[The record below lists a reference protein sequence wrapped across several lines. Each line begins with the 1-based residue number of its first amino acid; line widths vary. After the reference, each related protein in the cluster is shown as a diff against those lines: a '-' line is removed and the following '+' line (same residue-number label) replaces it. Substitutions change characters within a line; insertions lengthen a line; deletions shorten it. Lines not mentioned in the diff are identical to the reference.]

1 MSALAAL
8 WVGAAVAAAPGEVG
22 GEPRPTV
29 EVDEPDDAPD
39 DVIDIGPPIEGTT
52 GALPIRIAW
61 VEHGRW
67 HWGSAE
73 ARAVLGSTLT
83 LGLEG
88 VVGGGWEA
96 ALEGRVRHRLF
107 VSAQGVASG
116 ELAPEL
122 RRANLRGT
130 VSSGGLELG
139 VGWEVVRW
147 GRTQARPFDV
157 VSPQDVRDGPL
168 GPEGGERAP
177 VLSLSARQP
186 LGDGALALLVM
197 PFYVA
202 AQGTQVEASP
212 AQDVVHSGELAS
224 RFTQRV
230 GAFDLGLGWAWRFDR
245 APFLPGV
252 DRALPPPA
260 RQHVLGAEL
269 AWGHGALRVLAEAA
283 VFVDQRLFHRDLASE
298 RRAVVR
304 WGLDAGLAPA
314 VFLDVALGLE
324 GAHAPGAA
332 VRTLYE
338 GPDDLWLRARVGL
351 MLAFDGVLRLDGEAR
366 VGLLRDDSYTT
377 AWLTWRMSSAASL
390 GLGLTLLGGQEVDG
404 GLGALY
410 DGTDH
415 AWLRF
420 AWTR

>member
-1 MSALAAL
+1 MSALAIL

-22 GEPRPTV
+22 GEPGPTV
-29 EVDEPDDAPD
+29 EVAEPDEA
-39 DVIDIGPPIEGTT
+39 IDIGPPIGGTT

-67 HWGSAE
+67 HWGSDT

-88 VVGGGWEA
+88 VVGGWEA
-96 ALEGRVRHRLF
+96 VLEGRVRHRLF
-107 VSAQGVASG
+107 VSPEGVASG

-122 RRANLRGT
+122 RRASLRGP
-130 VSSGGLELG
+130 VSAGGLELG

-157 VSPQDVRDGPL
+157 VSPQDLRDGPL

-186 LGDGALALLVM
+186 LGDGALALLVL
-197 PFYVA
+197 PFFVA
-202 AQGTQVEASP
+202 AQGTQAEASP
-212 AQDVVHSGELAS
+212 AQDVVHSSELAS

-245 APFLPGV
+245 APLLPGLE
-252 DRALPPPA
+252 RALPTPE

-269 AWGHGALRVLAEAA
+269 AWGRGALRLLGEAA
-283 VFVDQRLFHRDLASE
+283 LFIDQRLFHRDLVSE

-314 VFLDVALGLE
+314 VFLELVLGLE
-324 GAHAPGAA
+324 GAHAPGATA
-332 VRTLYE
+332 RTLYE

-366 VGLLRDDSYTT
+366 VGLLRADWYTT
-377 AWLTWRMSSAASL
+377 AWLTWRVSSAASL
-390 GLGLTLLGGQEVDG
+390 GLGLTLLGGQGVDG

-410 DGTDH
+410 DRSDH